1 MVEISF
7 LSNDSYYSA
16 LFLSYYSSLFAA
28 KWFWLCS
35 VPFEHCNY
43 FFLAHYFLWYIGSV
57 PPCAALPDLLHRR
70 RVTVGSEP
78 QMSKFF
84 WSAHCNTC
92 LPPCSKGSESHMVYF
107 LRRTKVFRDERTH
120 RDPLKSTPSFYPWE
134 RKGGSEQLNELPK
147 SVLINFLKPGVHF
160 LATWVKNTFF
170 IILYMPFPSNT
181 LFK

>member
-7 LSNDSYYSA
+7 LSNDSYYNA
-16 LFLSYYSSLFAA
+16 LFLSCYSSLFAA

-43 FFLAHYFLWYIGSV
+43 FFSSPLEMFPLVRPCLIYYIGRG
-57 PPCAALPDLLHRR
+57 LLWILSPRWA
-70 RVTVGSEP
+70 SFL
-78 QMSKFF
+78 K
-84 WSAHCNTC
+84 SAHCNTC
-92 LPPCSKGSESHMVYF
+92 LPLCSKGSESHTVYF
-107 LRRTKVFRDERTH
+107 LRRTKVFRDGRTH